1 MTIEC
6 RAICTRVGGFQLR
19 DVSLAVPTGGH
30 AVITGPT
37 ASGKTTLLEVI
48 AGADMPISGHVIA
61 GDVDVTFAPPES
73 RGIGLVPQH
82 GYLFPHL
89 DARRNIEYGAVG
101 ERTAGDLARR
111 FGVNHLMQRFV
122 SSLSGGERQL
132 VALCRALAAR
142 PSVLLLDEPFSAL
155 DATRRAA
162 ALSEFAS
169 LQIEWAFTVLH
180 VTHVESDAI
189 GATQRFEM
197 NDGELRAAST
207 AT

>member
-1 MTIEC
+1 MLEC
-6 RAICTRVGGFQLR
+6 RAVNTRVGSFELR
-19 DVSLAVPTGGH
+19 DVSLMVPTGGH

-48 AGADMPISGHVIA
+48 AGATMPISGRVVA
-61 GDVDVTFAPPES
+61 GDVDVTFASPES
-73 RGIGLVPQH
+73 RGIGLVLQH

-89 DARRNIEYGAVG
+89 NARRNMEYGAVENG
-101 ERTAGDLARR
+101 IVDDLARR
-111 FGVNHLMQRFV
+111 FGVSHLMERSV

-155 DATRRAA
+155 DATRRTA

-169 LQIEWAFTVLH
+169 LQTGWALTVLH
-180 VTHVESDAI
+180 VTHQDSDAML
-189 GATQRFEM
+189 ATQRFEM
-197 NDGELRAAST
+197 NDGALHAAST

>member
-1 MTIEC
+1 MIEC
-6 RAICTRVGGFQLR
+6 RALCTRVGSFQLR
-19 DVSLAVPTGGH
+19 DVSLTVPAGGH
-30 AVITGPT
+30 AIITGPT
-37 ASGKTTLLEVI
+37 ASGKTTLLEVM
-48 AGADMPISGHVIA
+48 AGAAMPTSGHVIA

-101 ERTAGDLARR
+101 QGIVDDLARR
-111 FGVNHLMQRFV
+111 FGVDHLMQRFV
-122 SSLSGGERQL
+122 SSLSGGERQI

-155 DATRRAA
+155 DATRRTA
-162 ALSEFAS
+162 ALTEFAS
-169 LQIEWAFTVLH
+169 LQREWAFTVLH

-189 GATQRFEM
+189 LATQRFEM